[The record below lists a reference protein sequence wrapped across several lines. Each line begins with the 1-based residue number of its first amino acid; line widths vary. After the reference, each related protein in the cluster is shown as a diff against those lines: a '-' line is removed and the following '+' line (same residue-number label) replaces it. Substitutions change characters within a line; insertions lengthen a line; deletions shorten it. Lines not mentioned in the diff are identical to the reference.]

1 MKERLPELS
10 KEQLQEV
17 GEELCPVQCVKD
29 SLEVNE
35 KGFTKQN
42 LGNAVRILKD
52 DPMLKGAICYNE
64 LTERIDI
71 IKDLGWRRD
80 DRAITDT
87 DMAYIMYY
95 VEQNY
100 EFNNIRW
107 VEKAI
112 QVTANE
118 NRFHPIRDTLN
129 SLVWDGIPR
138 VDNMLTHFFGV
149 EKTELITESM
159 RVFMLGAVSRVFR
172 PGIKFELT
180 ICLVGDQ
187 GVGKSTFFRFLA
199 IKDEYFSDDLKRID
213 DEKIVVKLQGH
224 WIIELAEMLAIVK
237 AKHVEDTKDFIS
249 RQSDTYRT
257 PYAVNPRD
265 RKRQCVFAGTSNK
278 LEVLPMDKSG
288 NRRIVPIEAHMEN
301 AEVHILED
309 EEASRAYILQAWAEI
324 MEIYRGGA
332 FKLTL
337 SKRAS
342 AELVKYQERYTPEDT
357 DAEAIADFLE
367 HTKEQYVCV
376 SMLAR
381 EALGYPAFEKL
392 RKSDCNNIAEI
403 MRTMPEWE
411 KAGTRSIGVYG
422 KQRVWKRK
430 TPLQAGAEPGE
441 EPEQLEIPFEVK

>member
-80 DRAITDT
+80 DRSITDT

-199 IKDEYFSDDLKRID
+199 IKDE
-213 DEKIVVKLQGH
+213 
-224 WIIELAEMLAIVK
+224 
-237 AKHVEDTKDFIS
+237 
-249 RQSDTYRT
+249 
-257 PYAVNPRD
+257 
-265 RKRQCVFAGTSNK
+265 
-278 LEVLPMDKSG
+278 
-288 NRRIVPIEAHMEN
+288 
-301 AEVHILED
+301 
-309 EEASRAYILQAWAEI
+309 
-324 MEIYRGGA
+324 
-332 FKLTL
+332 
-337 SKRAS
+337 
-342 AELVKYQERYTPEDT
+342 
-357 DAEAIADFLE
+357 
-367 HTKEQYVCV
+367 
-376 SMLAR
+376 
-381 EALGYPAFEKL
+381 
-392 RKSDCNNIAEI
+392 
-403 MRTMPEWE
+403 
-411 KAGTRSIGVYG
+411 
-422 KQRVWKRK
+422 
-430 TPLQAGAEPGE
+430 
-441 EPEQLEIPFEVK
+441 